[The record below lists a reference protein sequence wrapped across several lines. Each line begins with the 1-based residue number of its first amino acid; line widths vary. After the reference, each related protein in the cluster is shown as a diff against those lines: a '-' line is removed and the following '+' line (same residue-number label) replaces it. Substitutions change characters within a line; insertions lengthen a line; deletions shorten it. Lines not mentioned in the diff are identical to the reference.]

1 MTSLIV
7 HPAFRTARRS
17 RSLFDDNAF
26 RKLLTLDDDVFRVR
40 NDVFFGPSDL
50 SSNAFVEAATTTRA
64 SSTRSE
70 VSETD
75 DSFNVSVEV
84 PGVPRENISVT
95 IDQGVLKITG
105 KQRTQKPGSSSAQR
119 FSYAYRIRNRGNGI
133 DEAKISAS
141 LDNGILSIGIPKIP
155 PPLPR
160 SIHVHSP
167 TVPITAASTTPAEVD
182 NDMRPTSESQDVG
195 ADVSISDSAPVSAHD
210 EGAGASTSKSV
221 AS

>member
-1 MTSLIV
+1 MTLII
-7 HPAFRTARRS
+7 HPAFRTARTGRS
-17 RSLFDDNAF
+17 RSLFDDTAF

-50 SSNAFVEAATTTRA
+50 SSNALAEAATTTRA
-64 SSTRSE
+64 SSRSE

-182 NDMRPTSESQDVG
+182 NDMRPISQDVG